1 MERSEEIRCA
11 LVAEDDQS
19 IRNGLAL
26 TLSRLKMNF
35 DTAEDGAEAIRMM
48 SLRRYKVLVL
58 DLIMPKATGL
68 EVIKHMANNRLP
80 YRAPVIVI
88 TGADTSLLRDVDR
101 SVVKRVFVKPVNFE
115 AVAAEIKSICTQD
128 S

>member
-1 MERSEEIRCA
+1 MEPTVEVRCA
-11 LVAEDDQS
+11 LVAEDDRS

-26 TLSRLKMNF
+26 TLGRLKINF
-35 DTAEDGAEAIRMM
+35 DTAEDGAEAIRLM
-48 SLRRYKVLVL
+48 SHRRYKVLVL

-68 EVIKHMANNRLP
+68 EVIRQMANNRLP

-115 AVAAEIKSICTQD
+115 AVAAEIRGICAQD